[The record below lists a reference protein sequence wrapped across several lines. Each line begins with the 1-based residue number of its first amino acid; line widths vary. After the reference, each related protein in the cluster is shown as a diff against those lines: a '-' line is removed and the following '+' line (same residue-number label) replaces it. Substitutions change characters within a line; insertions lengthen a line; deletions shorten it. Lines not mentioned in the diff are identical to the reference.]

1 MTEPEQQAEPEVPDW
16 GSPPARVAFE
26 EPGAAEEECPPL
38 LLYGSVPEAPPA
50 EEGVRSGNA
59 ADTDLGGQPPAPA
72 PAPVAVAEAAAVPAP
87 ATVAPTPSAYRPAFT
102 AYGDHVVQIAATSS
116 TASADAEFARMSK
129 AWPDLL
135 SGAERFVQEADVNG
149 KTVYRLRVG
158 SFASKAD
165 AAAFCT
171 AFKAQGGNCYPAVK

>member
-1 MTEPEQQAEPEVPDW
+1 MAP
-16 GSPPARVAFE
+16 PPAPLKSPV
-26 EPGAAEEECPPL
+26 PAAA
-38 LLYGSVPEAPPA
+38 VAPPA
-50 EEGVRSGNA
+50 AKAETPKVE
-59 ADTDLGGQPPAPA
+59 PPKPAPA
-72 PAPVAVAEAAAVPAP
+72 KPVAAVPAP